1 MTSTM
6 TANQNGTEAHRPPP
20 EIRME
25 WVLVTPV
32 LAAMW
37 LQNNPHN
44 RNLNPNTVKQIANTM
59 LAGRWRE
66 DAGGTIARTH
76 DGRLVNGQH
85 RLSAIVETGMSF
97 YFVLLTGVPME
108 AQIAIDIPQRRNLA
122 QALTWMGE
130 TNVNVLGAALQQL
143 YAYYNLTGLIGP
155 KIQPAN
161 RPDYSV
167 LLEILSLNPGI
178 RESINATYQARTQ
191 LRIPSGPASA
201 MHYVTHGWSPADA
214 DGFWDRLATGVADGV
229 GLDEDDPIFVVRRVI
244 LNNIASAHKMTD
256 NYKMAIVTKAW
267 NLWIAG
273 EKRSLIRW
281 STGGVASEPF
291 PTLKPPT

>member
-1 MTSTM
+1 MTM
-6 TANQNGTEAHRPPP
+6 TDTQTQTTSYRPPP
-20 EIRME
+20 DIRHE

-32 LAAMW
+32 LAALW

-44 RNLNPNTVKQIANTM
+44 RNLNPNTVKQIATTM

-66 DAGGTIARTH
+66 DAAGSIARTH

-85 RLSAIVETGMSF
+85 RLSAIVETGLSF
-97 YFVLLTGVPME
+97 YFLLLTGVPME

-130 TNVNVLGAALQQL
+130 TNVNVLGAALTQL
-143 YAYYNLTGLIGP
+143 YAYHNLTGLIGP
-155 KIQPAN
+155 KVHPGA

-167 LLEILSLNPGI
+167 LLEILDCEPGI

-191 LRIPSGPASA
+191 LRIPSGPAAA
-201 MHYVTHGWSPADA
+201 MHYVTHSWSPADA
-214 DGFWDRLATGVADGV
+214 DGFWERLASGVADGV

-244 LNNIASAHKMTD
+244 LNNIASAHRMTEIH
-256 NYKMAIVTKAW
+256 KMALVSKAW

-273 EKRSLIRW
+273 ERRTLIRW
-281 STGGVASEPF
+281 TTGGVASESF
-291 PTLKPPT
+291 PKLNRPE